1 MLGNPDLER
10 KWLEMTY
17 DGVMTVMGSRKAVS
31 VEDRVQWI
39 SA

>member
-17 DGVMTVMGSRKAVS
+17 DGVMTVTGKTVEFLRKNRNMA
-31 VEDRVQWI
+31 D
-39 SA
+39 